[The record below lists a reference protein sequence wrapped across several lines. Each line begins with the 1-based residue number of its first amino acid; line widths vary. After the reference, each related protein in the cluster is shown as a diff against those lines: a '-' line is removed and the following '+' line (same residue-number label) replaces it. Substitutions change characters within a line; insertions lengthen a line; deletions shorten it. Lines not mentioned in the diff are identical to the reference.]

1 MLPIFLRASSSNMHE
16 ILILIIVLA
25 VLFDIANGW
34 HDAANAIAT
43 VVSTK
48 VLSPGAAVA
57 IAATMEI
64 GGAFLTTAVAK
75 TIGTGIVDPIAITD
89 TVLIAALLSA
99 IAWNL
104 ITLLVGLPVSSSH
117 ALIGGLIGGSIAYG
131 GAGILNIGG
140 ILKIFTSLLISPIIG
155 VVAGFLCMKMIL
167 SLFGHLA
174 PGLISKYFGRL
185 QIVSSAAMAFSH
197 GSNDAQKAMGIITMA
212 LVSGGVIQ
220 TVDVPKWVI
229 IICAVAMGS
238 GVLCG
243 GWKIIKTIGVKMLKL
258 EPIHGF
264 AAETSA
270 TAIIITA
277 SHFGLPVSTTH
288 VISSAILGVGA
299 TKRLSAVRWGIAGK
313 IVAAWVLTLPL
324 CIGMAWGIQTIL
336 AYYHVG

>member
-1 MLPIFLRASSSNMHE
+1 MHE
-16 ILILIIVLA
+16 ILILIIILA
-25 VLFDIANGW
+25 LLFDLANGW

-48 VLSPGAAVA
+48 VLSPTAAVS

-64 GGAFLTTAVAK
+64 LGAFLTTAVAK

-99 IAWNL
+99 IVWNL
-104 ITLLVGLPVSSSH
+104 MTLFVGLPVSSSH
-117 ALIGGLIGGSIAYG
+117 ALIGGLIGGAIAYG
-131 GAGILNIGG
+131 GAGILNLAG
-140 ILKIFTSLLISPIIG
+140 ILKIFMSLLVSPIFGLVIG
-155 VVAGFLCMKMIL
+155 YLFMKLIL
-167 SLFGHLA
+167 YMFGHLA
-174 PGLISKYFGRL
+174 PGTINKHFGRL
-185 QIVSSAAMAFSH
+185 QIISSASMALSH

-212 LVSGGVIQ
+212 LVSGGVID

-229 IICAVAMGS
+229 VACAVAMGT
-238 GVLCG
+238 GVLFG

-270 TAIIITA
+270 AAIILSA
-277 SHFGLPVSTTH
+277 SHFGMPVSTTH
-288 VISSAILGVGA
+288 VISSVILGVGA

-313 IVAAWVLTLPL
+313 IVAAWVLTLPF
-324 CIGMAWGIQTIL
+324 CIGMAWGIQKLL